1 MPELTKEF
9 FAARAGQIFSAALG
23 DEQTLDLELAYLRDG
38 RAGWLRPGPVDGGAN
53 PDGYAAALLLP
64 RNLIDTAEMYPVP
77 PRPETQGRQSYAQ
90 PIQMQRYPT
99 QKDAAKAHNSEIPCR
114 YFFPMVP

>member
-38 RAGWLRPGPVDGGAN
+38 RAGPRQEVWAVELRGPRSLYLPQGAYILSQPGAEPFELFLVPVDQDPEFYYYEAVFN
-53 PDGYAAALLLP
+53 
-64 RNLIDTAEMYPVP
+64 RLI
-77 PRPETQGRQSYAQ
+77 S
-90 PIQMQRYPT
+90 
-99 QKDAAKAHNSEIPCR
+99 
-114 YFFPMVP
+114 